1 MRDVLFY
8 WLCFPDSLIVW
19 IPTECCVSKN
29 DSNANVNFKFETLI
43 VFQLL
48 VKVTPRRTCKRIFSS
63 QHQSLIGRVIQ
74 QPLGIGR
81 LLAFIIK
88 MYHPIPCKLICWF
101 ITLVF
106 PRKIHAAWKNN
117 WIQKVFPCCIILFK
131 VLKNRYE
138 WYQHQHQSP
147 PSSTVCFSLFLYQK
161 ATEKSEKIK
170 TRKENTKNQYFLHY
184 IFISQGR

>member
-1 MRDVLFY
+1 MENNYNTNKNTFVLLTVFGLLILLY
-8 WLCFPDSLIVW
+8 IYLSKIRRHITWETCFFNWLCFSDSLIVW

-29 DSNANVNFKFETLI
+29 DSSTKVDFKFGTLI
-43 VFQLL
+43 LFQLL

-106 PRKIHAAWKNN
+106 PRKIHAAWQNN
-117 WIQKVFPCCIILFK
+117 RIQKVFPCCIIL
-131 VLKNRYE
+131 LK
-138 WYQHQHQSP
+138 
-147 PSSTVCFSLFLYQK
+147 F
-161 ATEKSEKIK
+161 
-170 TRKENTKNQYFLHY
+170 
-184 IFISQGR
+184 